1 MMAAF
6 PLTGV
11 LFIWMVVVIARGSV
25 VGPVELAIGI
35 IVAAV
40 VLRSFMLGPRYE
52 WGRTADGALRLA
64 DDHFLLW
71 PGARRVRRVRYDDLA
86 AVRHVD
92 LFGKQTAVRICHRE
106 EGSAEPLQW
115 LPVLTWEG
123 EAPVANALAAELA
136 RRAGLTQHS
145 PGSWARGSPQELP
158 PLPPLG

>member
-11 LFIWMVVVIARGSV
+11 LLIWMVVMIARGSG
-25 VGPVELAIGI
+25 VGPVELAICI